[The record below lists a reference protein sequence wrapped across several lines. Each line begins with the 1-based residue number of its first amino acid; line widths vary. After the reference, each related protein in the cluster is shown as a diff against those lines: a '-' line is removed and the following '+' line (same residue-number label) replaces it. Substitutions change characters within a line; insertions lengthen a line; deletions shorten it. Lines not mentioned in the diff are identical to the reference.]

1 MKYRKLTI
9 EDIEAKKKYLPKNE
23 LANLEIAKYK
33 DFLKQTDY
41 QAIKYA
47 EGELT
52 EEEFAET
59 KAKRKEWRA
68 KINALEE
75 QLKAL

>member
-1 MKYRKLTI
+1 MLTEQQRI
-9 EDIEAKKKYLPKNE
+9 WVRMGNLKKK
-23 LANLEIAKYK
+23 LAET
-33 DFLKQTDY
+33 DF

-52 EEEFAET
+52 EEEYEPIKQQR
-59 KAKRKEWRA
+59 KAWRKEY
-68 KINALEE
+68 NELEQ

>member
-1 MKYRKLTI
+1 MENEKIIKIQTKIGLLKHKLNI
-9 EDIEAKKKYLPKNE
+9 
-23 LANLEIAKYK
+23 
-33 DFLKQTDY
+33 TDY

-59 KAKRKEWRA
+59 KQKRKEWRA
-68 KINALEE
+68 EINLLEQELKLLKEE
-75 QLKAL
+75 QK